1 MIQVKFASPIL
12 STFHTFDSFPNAP
25 GLHFIYIYI
34 HISRERFSS
43 RTKWSL
49 KKRRILQEDEKKPFD
64 ACVPFHRSSH
74 KWSRP
79 VYPGVQVTLCICGA
93 PSPPRFRGEPMIYI
107 IDSSSNSTNSRLGRP
122 CLCVLWHAIVLP
134 INRVIVFVLAES
146 RCSGWKT
153 RVPKKRRPFR
163 GLRVQL
169 NLCGIERWRVT
180 LSRKIEKGKRIS
192 FENRFDV
199 VGVKYSKG
207 RFEQFYG

>member
-25 GLHFIYIYI
+25 GLHFIYI

-49 KKRRILQEDEKKPFD
+49 KKRRILQEDEKTPFD
-64 ACVPFHRSSH
+64 ARVPFHRSSH
-74 KWSRP
+74 KMVAAGLSGRASD
-79 VYPGVQVTLCICGA
+79 TLHLRG
-93 PSPPRFRGEPMIYI
+93 SLPPRFRGEPMIYI